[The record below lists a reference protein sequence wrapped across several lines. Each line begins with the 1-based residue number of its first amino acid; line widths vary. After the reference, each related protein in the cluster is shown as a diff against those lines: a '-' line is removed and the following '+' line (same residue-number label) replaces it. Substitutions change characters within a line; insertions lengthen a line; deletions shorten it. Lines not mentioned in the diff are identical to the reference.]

1 MKPLFFLKKN
11 TIQMK
16 LVATTMAIVALTVLV
31 SFLSISI
38 YLEPYLHSIFI
49 RDTFNAVQSSSHQ
62 LSYYLDEVIT
72 YSRDI
77 SFQPLIQ
84 KVYTTD
90 LAPNSY
96 QYFRLLFD
104 VEQYLDQYITL
115 HDNILFDV
123 FLLDEHGMP
132 MEVRQKYGGLTDTP
146 IYSQLI
152 RPEVKSGISLPHQV
166 AVNNDLETFNV
177 IAYVCNINSTS
188 DPNRFLGKIVT
199 LIKYDELIKPLE
211 TFENSYSLFLLNQDG
226 QVIYPGGAV
235 IEEKPNYYQIEEP
248 LKLLEWKILG
258 ITQNEVIY
266 GGIFGIFRI
275 LFLIMLICS
284 CFALIGAYITTRKLI
299 RPLNLLIG
307 AMKQV
312 SAGNQQVQVELHSH
326 DEIQDAATVFNRMVK
341 DIGIYTQEL
350 ICRDKR
356 EHEIT
361 MQMLIYQI
369 NPHFIS
375 NTLNSIIFL
384 ARKKEDKKI
393 IDLTKA
399 FIMFL
404 QVTLRTTPETMA
416 ALSEE
421 IIHTDRYVS
430 ILQYSYDGIS
440 PIVWEIEDSL
450 TDLSIPRLLLYP
462 LVENSIFHGIL
473 TASHP
478 CRIQITARQTGH
490 DYTVTVEDNGRGIQP
505 ETLAQIRQALTLGQ
519 TVNSHIGMLNISNR
533 LRLLYGH
540 DYPLTIESS
549 YGEGTKV
556 SFRIPMAKKDPG

>member
-1 MKPLFFLKKN
+1 MKHLCFLKKN

-16 LVATTMAIVALTVLV
+16 LMTTTMATVALTVLIC
-31 SFLSISI
+31 FLSISI

-49 RDTFNAVQSSSHQ
+49 RDTFNAVQSSSRQ

-123 FLLDEHGMP
+123 FLLDEHGKP

-166 AVNNDLETFNV
+166 AVNNDLETFQV
-177 IAYVCNINSTS
+177 IAYVCNINNTS
-188 DPNRFLGKIVT
+188 DPNQFLGKVVI

-211 TFENSYSLFLLNQDG
+211 TIENTYSLFLLNGDG
-226 QVIYPGGAV
+226 QVLFPDSAV

-248 LKLLEWKILG
+248 LELLDWKLLG

-284 CFALIGAYITTRKLI
+284 CFALAGAYITTRKLI

-312 SAGNQQVQVELHSH
+312 SAGNQQVQVELDSH
-326 DEIQDAATVFNRMVK
+326 DEIQDAAMVFNRMVK
-341 DIGIYTQEL
+341 DINIYTQEL

-384 ARKKEDKKI
+384 ARKGEDRKI

-404 QVTLRTTPETMA
+404 QVTLRTTPDTMA
-416 ALSEE
+416 AFSEE
-421 IIHTDRYVS
+421 IIHTNRYVS
-430 ILQYSYDGIS
+430 ILQYSYDGIA
-440 PIVWEIEDSL
+440 PIAWEVDDSL
-450 TDLSIPRLLLYP
+450 TNLDIPRLLLYP

-478 CRIQITARQTGH
+478 CRINLTARQAGGTCSVRVG
-490 DYTVTVEDNGRGIQP
+490 DNGRGIRP
-505 ETLAQIRQALTLGQ
+505 EALSQIRQALSLEQ
-519 TVNSHIGMLNISNR
+519 AAQSHIGMRNIRNR
-533 LRLLYGH
+533 LRLLYG
-540 DYPLTIESS
+540 DGYSLTVESI

-556 SFRIPMAKKDPG
+556 SFRIPMAGKNPD

>member
-1 MKPLFFLKKN
+1 MKHLCFLKKN

-16 LVATTMAIVALTVLV
+16 LMTTTMATVALTVLIC
-31 SFLSISI
+31 FLSISI

-49 RDTFNAVQSSSHQ
+49 RDTFNAVQSSSRQ

-90 LAPNSY
+90 LSPNSY

-123 FLLDEHGMP
+123 FLLDEHGKP

-166 AVNNDLETFNV
+166 AVNNDLETFQV
-177 IAYVCNINSTS
+177 IAYVCNINNTS
-188 DPNRFLGKIVT
+188 DPNQFLGKVVT

-211 TFENSYSLFLLNQDG
+211 TIENTYSLFLLNGDG
-226 QVIYPGGAV
+226 QVLFPDSAV

-248 LKLLEWKILG
+248 LELLDWKLLG

-284 CFALIGAYITTRKLI
+284 CFALAGAYITTRKLI

-312 SAGNQQVQVELHSH
+312 SAGNQQVQVELDSH
-326 DEIQDAATVFNRMVK
+326 DEIQDAAMVFNRMVK
-341 DIGIYTQEL
+341 DINIYTQEL

-384 ARKKEDKKI
+384 ARKGEDRKI

-404 QVTLRTTPETMA
+404 QVTLRTTPDTMA
-416 ALSEE
+416 AFSEE
-421 IIHTDRYVS
+421 IIHTNRYVS
-430 ILQYSYDGIS
+430 ILQYSYDGIA
-440 PIVWEIEDSL
+440 PIAWEVDDSL
-450 TDLSIPRLLLYP
+450 TNLDIPRLLLYP

-478 CRIQITARQTGH
+478 CRIKITARQAGR
-490 DYTVTVEDNGRGIQP
+490 DYTVTVEDNGRGIRP
-505 ETLAQIRQALTLGQ
+505 EALSQIRQALSLEQ
-519 TVNSHIGMLNISNR
+519 AAQSHIGMRNIRNR
-533 LRLLYGH
+533 LRLLYG
-540 DYPLTIESS
+540 DGYSLTVESI

-556 SFRIPMAKKDPG
+556 SFRIPMAGKNPD